1 MKTIILSTWFAL
13 STLQLL
19 AQSNLRKETAINFYK
34 DLIVRETNEDSIIVK
49 YLYLQPTSVKSIR
62 ERNTYVKSILQEVRR
77 SGRAIDTLQLEVLE
91 YDKVEPIPNLKL
103 DQNRDED
110 IFALVKSDK
119 VLSYILFKNDKIE
132 SCIIIKKGDN
142 MKYFLPF

>member
-132 SCIIIKKGDN
+132 S
-142 MKYFLPF
+142 